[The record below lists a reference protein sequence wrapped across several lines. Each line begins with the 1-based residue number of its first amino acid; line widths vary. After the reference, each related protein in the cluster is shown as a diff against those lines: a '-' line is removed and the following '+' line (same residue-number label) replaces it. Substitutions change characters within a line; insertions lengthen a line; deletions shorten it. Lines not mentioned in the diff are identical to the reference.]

1 MLIGTGKV
9 DKGMLPLSHL
19 SITDWIVL
27 VCYKLAVL
35 MLFIVVEECLNSP
48 NAKQHEDNID

>member
-35 MLFIVVEECLNSP
+35 MLFIVVEECLYSP